1 MAAAAVS
8 RLAASRVCDGT
19 DAVSDVRPA
28 ARVEG
33 AAGTFV
39 GVEGR
44 RVAGAA
50 PGDRGAAAA
59 EPQTE
64 AGLGRPDGDRC
75 PGAAAPETVA
85 DEPPGHAGHA
95 AAMAPATTPGGHPYA
110 ACASRVVRNPADL
123 SASEPEQAPTC
134 DVPSAHL

>member
-75 PGAAAPETVA
+75 PGAAAPQTVA
-85 DEPPGHAGHA
+85 GDTP
-95 AAMAPATTPGGHPYA
+95 AMYLRRTF
-110 ACASRVVRNPADL
+110 
-123 SASEPEQAPTC
+123 
-134 DVPSAHL
+134 DVPRTVLTGICPRSEEHTSELQSP